1 MGFSRQEYWSGLP
14 FPSPGDLPNPG
25 IEPAS
30 PTLQADSLPSE
41 SPGKPHIH
49 VGLVQLKTRYGYYTG
64 WGFHPSFHLY
74 GEGNG
79 TPRQDSCLEN
89 PMDGG
94 AWWAAVH
101 GVARSQIRLSDF
113 TFPFHFHALEKELT
127 THSTILAWR
136 VPGTGEPGGL
146 PSMGSHRVE
155 HDWGDLAAAAAAAP
169 SLSWKIKEYA
179 KRALV
184 LEKEVFTKY
193 AFLVSLEKLKKEKET
208 SSPTYG
214 RVHFSVLSRI
224 TLEYEHTWMMNL

>member
-14 FPSPGDLPNPG
+14 FPSPDDLPNPG
-25 IEPAS
+25 IEPGS
-30 PTLQADSLPSE
+30 PALQADSLPSE

-49 VGLVQLKTRYGYYTG
+49 VGLVQLKTRYRYYTG
-64 WGFHPSFHLY
+64 WGFHPSLHLY

-79 TPRQDSCLEN
+79 NPTPVLLPGKSHGWRSLV
-89 PMDGG
+89 G
-94 AWWAAVH
+94 AAVH
-101 GVARSQIRLSDF
+101 GVARSWIWLSDF
-113 TFPFHFHALEKELT
+113 IFPFHFHALEKELT

-136 VPGTGEPGGL
+136 IPGMGEPGGL
-146 PSMGSHRVE
+146 PSVGSHRVR
-155 HDWGDLAAAAAAAP
+155 HDWSGLAAAAP

-224 TLEYEHTWMMNL
+224 RLEYVHTWMMSL